1 MSSHP
6 RLDFLRE
13 FTFADTSFSV
23 TGSRYTVLVLLLF
36 MHDIGSVWFFGMF
49 FAMLEP
55 TFI

>member
-6 RLDFLRE
+6 GLDVMRE

-23 TGSRYTVLVLLLF
+23 TGSRYTVSVLLFF
-36 MHDIGSVWFFGMF
+36 MDDIGYVWFFGML
-49 FAMLEP
+49 FASLET